1 MCGCAGLKPVLLRK
15 GLMNFEDYL
24 DGLVPKLRISKRN
37 VSAEVFY
44 DLMSGALVWT
54 DEKITGLTAEEM
66 GCLRAIF
73 RFRTSIIA
81 REPYERFRNLWN
93 KLRAAYPDWIGFD
106 PSRCQADED
115 LSKLYHQRKTSSKKY
130 LDRIP

>member
-1 MCGCAGLKPVLLRK
+1 
-15 GLMNFEDYL
+15 MNPEDYL
-24 DGLVPKLRISKRN
+24 GSLVSKLRVLKCD

-44 DLMSGALVWT
+44 DLMSGALVWS

-81 REPYERFRNLWN
+81 SEPDERFRNLSN
-93 KLRAAYPDWIGFD
+93 KPRAAYPDWIGFD
-106 PSRCQADED
+106 PSRSQADES
-115 LSKLYHQRKTSSKKY
+115 LSKLY
-130 LDRIP
+130 